1 MTWSSN
7 EAMIEEARKQDL
19 LIYSHYQEMWSTP
32 DDLERL
38 QKAGRFRYGNVNFEL
53 RSRQNY
59 ITKLNAEKQKL
70 TNKIFEIDGQIAKV
84 MNETSLIKE
93 KEE

>member
-19 LIYSHYQEMWSTP
+19 LIYSHYQEMWSTS

-84 MNETSLIKE
+84 INETSLIKE

>member
-32 DDLERL
+32 WVSWH
-38 QKAGRFRYGNVNFEL
+38 KEL
-53 RSRQNY
+53 SCY
-59 ITKLNAEKQKL
+59 LYL
-70 TNKIFEIDGQIAKV
+70 TY
-84 MNETSLIKE
+84 LC
-93 KEE
+93 

>member
-32 DDLERL
+32 GDLERL

-70 TNKIFEIDGQIAKV
+70 TNKIFEIDGQIDKV

-93 KEE
+93 EEE